1 MGSSALII
9 TGAIAAFVLLN
20 VLILSFPSVVFD
32 WHRQISDWPECICY
46 MNNESVVDKDLSPSW
61 RTTAEA
67 RVTGICDESPN
78 ESLDV
83 LLKYPPAPEWL
94 NYASEDATNTEVATW
109 VGQFRAH
116 VDPSSD
122 SEGVHL
128 AYTSPP
134 DITDAVIVAV
144 IAILADIVAVVAGV
158 VLLVI

>member
-1 MGSSALII
+1 MRQRIDLLLVERGLVPSWEQARALIMA
-9 TGAIAAFVLLN
+9 GEVLA
-20 VLILSFPSVVFD
+20 
-32 WHRQISDWPECICY
+32 
-46 MNNESVVDKDLSPSW
+46 NESVVDKDLSPSW
-61 RTTAEA
+61 RSTAEA

-94 NYASEDATNTEVATW
+94 IYASEDATNTEVATW

-144 IAILADIVAVVAGV
+144 VAILADIAAVVAGV
-158 VLLVI
+158 VFLLL